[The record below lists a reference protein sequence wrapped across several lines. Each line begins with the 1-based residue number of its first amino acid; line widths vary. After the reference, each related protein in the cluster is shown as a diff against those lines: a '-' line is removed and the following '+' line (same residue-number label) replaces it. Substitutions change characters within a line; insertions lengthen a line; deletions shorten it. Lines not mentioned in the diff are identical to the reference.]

1 MEQFIEKMNEV
12 LDGDD
17 EVTMD
22 TVLEDLI
29 WWDSLS
35 FVSFLAMANTTY
47 GKKVLPSD
55 VKAAKT
61 ISDLYE
67 LIK

>member
-47 GKKVLPSD
+47 GVKVSPDD

-61 ISDLYE
+61 ISDLYD

>member
-1 MEQFIEKMNEV
+1 MERFIEKMNEV

-17 EVTMD
+17 EVTME

-35 FVSFLAMANTTY
+35 FVSFLAMANATY
-47 GKKVLPSD
+47 GKKVSPDD
-55 VKAAKT
+55 VKSAKT
-61 ISDLYE
+61 IKDLYD